1 MLTRFRCSPHQPP
14 FLPSS
19 FPPTTQYNDI
29 QQKLSRFHTLSAT
42 SPDRKGL
49 AREMDADCDSIKYQ
63 VSITSGGGEEEGR
76 RGACMRRAGT
86 RHACAWRAQAAH
98 GEMDADCDSIK
109 YQVSITSG
117 GGGEAGR
124 MHAQGGD
131 KVAAHGEMDAD
142 CDSIK
147 YQVSLT
153 REEVGGAWHAHEGN
167 GAP

>member
-49 AREMDADCDSIKYQ
+49 AQ
-63 VSITSGGGEEEGR
+63 
-76 RGACMRRAGT
+76 
-86 RHACAWRAQAAH
+86 
-98 GEMDADCDSIK
+98 
-109 YQVSITSG
+109 
-117 GGGEAGR
+117 
-124 MHAQGGD
+124 
-131 KVAAHGEMDAD
+131 EMDAD

-167 GAP
+167 GAL